1 MFWRVVFKLLRGS
14 SGRLAVAVLALVSG
28 AAVIAALMNL
38 DFDVERKLT
47 QEFRTLGANV
57 VVSPANSAAGALD
70 AGAPALMDEGRVA
83 AALDSASPD
92 AKNSPVIAAAPF
104 LYVVARSGSTPLV
117 VAGTWLDQLAQL
129 DPTWKLEGNWVA
141 SRSDATQCLIGRNAA
156 RRLDLAVGGTL
167 ALEGA
172 HAATSCIVAG
182 VIDAGD
188 NEDNQVF
195 APLTV
200 AQSLANL
207 SGSVSL
213 AQISVSGGPKA
224 ISGFSAQL
232 AQKLPEY
239 QVRPLRQVAD
249 AEGSLLARIRLLIIA
264 MAILILVLTALC
276 VLGTMAALAMER
288 REDVGLMK
296 ALGGSIGR
304 VVGIFLAELGVLG
317 AVGGVVGTIL
327 GFGLS
332 YWMGLRVFGT
342 AISPRWEVFPIT
354 VALMIVVALTGAL
367 PLRLLGSVK
376 PAAIL
381 RGE

>member
-1 MFWRVVFKLLRGS
+1 MFWRLVFKLLRGS

-28 AAVIAALMNL
+28 AAVISALMNL

-47 QEFRTLGANV
+47 KEFRTLGANV
-57 VVSPANSAAGALD
+57 VVSPANGAAGALD
-70 AGAPALMDEGRVA
+70 AGAPTLMDESRVA
-83 AALDSASPD
+83 AALAVSSPD
-92 AKNSPVIAAAPF
+92 ATDSPVIAGAPF
-104 LYVVARSGSTPLV
+104 LYVVVRSGNTAVV
-117 VAGTWLDQLAQL
+117 VAGAWLDQLAKL
-129 DPTWKLEGNWVA
+129 DPTWKLEGSWIN
-141 SRSDATQCLIGRNAA
+141 SRSDASRCLIGRNAA
-156 RRLDLAVGGTL
+156 LKLDLSVGSRL
-167 ALEGA
+167 ALQGA
-172 HAATSCIVAG
+172 HAAASCTVAG

-188 NEDNQVF
+188 NEDNQIF
-195 APLTV
+195 ASLTV
-200 AQSLANL
+200 AQALADL
-207 SGSVSL
+207 HGRVSV
-213 AQISVSGGPKA
+213 AQISVGGGPKA
-224 ISGFSAQL
+224 ISTYSAQL

-264 MAILILVLTALC
+264 MVILILVLTALC

-304 VVGIFLAELGVLG
+304 VVGIFLAEMGVLG

-354 VALMIVVALTGAL
+354 VSLMIVVALTGAL

-376 PAAIL
+376 PAAIF

>member
-1 MFWRVVFKLLRGS
+1 
-14 SGRLAVAVLALVSG
+14 
-28 AAVIAALMNL
+28 
-38 DFDVERKLT
+38 
-47 QEFRTLGANV
+47 
-57 VVSPANSAAGALD
+57 
-70 AGAPALMDEGRVA
+70 MDEGRVA
-83 AALDSASPD
+83 SALEPVTPD
-92 AKNSPVIAAAPF
+92 TTNPPVIAAAPF
-104 LYVVARSGSTPLV
+104 LYVVARSGNTPIV
-117 VAGTWLDQLAQL
+117 VAGTWLDQLAKL
-129 DPTWKLEGNWVA
+129 NPTWKLEGNWIA
-141 SRSDATQCLIGRNAA
+141 SRGDAMQCFIGRNAA
-156 RRLDLAVGGTL
+156 SKLNLRVGGTL
-167 ALEGA
+167 ALQGA
-172 HAATSCIVAG
+172 HSAESCTVAG

-195 APLTV
+195 AALSV
-200 AQSLANL
+200 AQSLAGL
-207 SGSVSL
+207 TGRVSL
-213 AQISVSGGPKA
+213 AQASVGGGPKA
-224 ISGFSAQL
+224 IAVYVENL
-232 AQKLPEY
+232 ARKLPEY

-249 AEGSLLARIRLLIIA
+249 AEGSLLARIRLLIVA
-264 MAILILVLTALC
+264 MVILILVLTGLC

-304 VVGIFLAELGVLG
+304 VVRIFLAEVGVLG
-317 AVGGVVGTIL
+317 AVGGVVGTML

-367 PLRLLGSVK
+367 PLRLLGRVK